1 MEISK
6 MLQSNPYHKAN
17 FAFLDKETC
26 EFLILK
32 TPSHNLPWRELEISL
47 KDVQYAIINGVL
59 YIKGIRIYFYNFHNI
74 FEVVTT
80 WGSRLLY
87 TIYEERNQKLENPF
101 VAEHI
106 HIKRWWWKNKPFKGF
121 DFTNAGLPIYQ
132 WFKIK
137 REDPYEIAISSFKL
151 IEKCYE

>member
-6 MLQSNPYHKAN
+6 MLQSNPSHKAK

-32 TPSHNLPWRELEISL
+32 TPSRNLPWRNLEISL

-59 YIKGIRIYFYNFHNI
+59 YIKGIRIYYYDFDLI
-74 FEVVTT
+74 FDSVAF

-87 TIYEERNQKLENPF
+87 KIHEERNQKLEHP
-101 VAEHI
+101 HI
-106 HIKRWWWKNKPFKGF
+106 ANDIYIKKWWWKNKKLKGF
-121 DFTNAGLPIYQ
+121 DFTVTGLPKDQ

-137 REDPYEIAISSFKL
+137 KEDPYEIALSSFKI
-151 IEKCYE
+151 IEKYHE